1 MCVKLPFGYLSS
13 DRYPLHPTSIY
24 TCRVTLMLRVCG
36 SHSTSIS
43 ALSHLSILKINI
55 NQTISSFK

>member
-1 MCVKLPFGYLSS
+1 MCVKLPLRYLNP
-13 DRYPLHPTSIY
+13 DRYPLYPTSTY
-24 TCRVTLMLRVCG
+24 TCGVTITLMVRD
-36 SHSTSIS
+36 HSTSIS

>member
-1 MCVKLPFGYLSS
+1 MCVKLPLGYLSS
-13 DRYPLHPTSIY
+13 DRYPLHTTSIY
-24 TCRVTLMLRVCG
+24 TCGVTITLRVCG
-36 SHSTSIS
+36 GHFTSIS